1 MSHGILV
8 RKRKIFGVF
17 FLAGSMDLGTGTGT
31 YETNGTNVTH
41 GTGTW
46 EWDYGTWRWIL

>member
-1 MSHGILV
+1 M
-8 RKRKIFGVF
+8 IFEYGSVKNSGVF
-17 FLAGSMDLGTGTGT
+17 FLVEPSGFGTGT

-46 EWDYGTWRWIL
+46 DWDYGTWHWVL